1 MRKIALLIALTIFGL
16 TQANAQNF
24 GFKGGYNYSSF
35 NGDVAKDNTL
45 KGLSGFYVG
54 ALLEL
59 PLGDVISIQPEV
71 IYSRQGA
78 AWEKDYNIPI
88 LGKGSLKNDLRLD
101 YLNIPVMA
109 KVNLG
114 PLFLQGGVQFGFL
127 VGKPEVGRYI
137 TNVRMGTLLDK
148 DSYNS
153 FDFGVGA
160 GLGFNFNRRFFAE
173 ARYTHSL
180 TNVFDPNDDY
190 FKASGIGSNNNNFK
204 NAVLSIGLGMK
215 F

>member
-45 KGLSGFYVG
+45 KGLSGFYIG

-59 PLGDVISIQPEV
+59 PLGDVISLQPEV

-78 AWEKDYNIPI
+78 AWEREYNLPI
-88 LGKGSLKNDLRLD
+88 VGKTTLKNDIKLD

-114 PLFLQGGVQFGFL
+114 PLFY
-127 VGKPEVGRYI
+127 K
-137 TNVRMGTLLDK
+137 
-148 DSYNS
+148 
-153 FDFGVGA
+153 GA
-160 GLGFNFNRRFFAE
+160 CNLAFW
-173 ARYTHSL
+173 
-180 TNVFDPNDDY
+180 
-190 FKASGIGSNNNNFK
+190 
-204 NAVLSIGLGMK
+204 
-215 F
+215 

>member
-35 NGDVAKDNTL
+35 NGEVAKDNTL

-59 PLGDVISIQPEV
+59 PLGDVLSLQPEV

-78 AWEKDYNIPI
+78 AWEKDYNVPI

-127 VGKPEVGRYI
+127 VGKPETSSTVNGRRI
-137 TNVRMGTLLDK
+137 TEEVDK
-148 DSYNS
+148 DAYAS

-160 GLGFNFNRRFFAE
+160 GLGVNLNQHFFIE

-180 TNVFDPNDDY
+180 TNALDPDNNSLKNARISDD
-190 FKASGIGSNNNNFK
+190 NNFK
-204 NAVLSIGLGMK
+204 NAVLSVGLGVK

>member
-59 PLGDVISIQPEV
+59 PLGDVISLQPEV

-78 AWEKDYNIPI
+78 VWEQKDI
-88 LGKGSLKNDLRLD
+88 LGEFKKDLKLD

-127 VGKPEVGRYI
+127 VGKPEVSYTR
-137 TNVRMGTLLDK
+137 GTQRISQKLDK
-148 DSYNS
+148 DAYAS

-160 GLGFNFNRRFFAE
+160 GLGVNLSQHFFVE

-180 TNVFDPNDDY
+180 TNALDPNNNSLKNAHISDD
-190 FKASGIGSNNNNFK
+190 NNFK
-204 NAVLSIGLGMK
+204 NAVLSLGLGVK

>member
-59 PLGDVISIQPEV
+59 PLGDVISLQPEV

-88 LGKGSLKNDLRLD
+88 LGKGSLKNDIKLD

-127 VGKPEVGRYI
+127 VGKPETSSTVNGRRV
-137 TNVRMGTLLDK
+137 TEELDK
-148 DSYNS
+148 DAYAS

-160 GLGFNFNRRFFAE
+160 GLGVNLSEHFFIE

-180 TNVFDPNDDY
+180 TNALDPDNNSLKNASISDKND
-190 FKASGIGSNNNNFK
+190 FK
-204 NAVLSIGLGMK
+204 NAVLSVGLGVK

>member
-1 MRKIALLIALTIFGL
+1 MRKIALLIALTIFGI

-35 NGDVAKDNTL
+35 NGEVAKDNTL

-59 PLGDVISIQPEV
+59 PLGDVLSLQPEV

-88 LGKGSLKNDLRLD
+88 LGKGSLKNDIKLD

-127 VGKPEVGRYI
+127 VGKPETSSTVNGRRI
-137 TNVRMGTLLDK
+137 TEEVDK
-148 DSYNS
+148 DAYAS

-160 GLGFNFNRRFFAE
+160 GLGVNLSEHFFIE

-180 TNVFDPNDDY
+180 TNALDPDNNSLKNARISDD
-190 FKASGIGSNNNNFK
+190 NNFK
-204 NAVLSIGLGMK
+204 NAVLSVGLGVK

>member
-59 PLGDVISIQPEV
+59 PLGDVISLQPEV

-78 AWEKDYNIPI
+78 AWEQKNI
-88 LGKGSLKNDLRLD
+88 LGEFKKDLKLD

-127 VGKPEVGRYI
+127 VGKPEVSYTRGAQRV
-137 TNVRMGTLLDK
+137 TEKVDK
-148 DSYNS
+148 DAYAA
-153 FDFGVGA
+153 FDFGIGA
-160 GLGFNFNRRFFAE
+160 GLGVNLSQHFFVE

-180 TNVFDPNDDY
+180 TNALDPNNNSLKNAHISDD
-190 FKASGIGSNNNNFK
+190 NNFK
-204 NAVLSIGLGMK
+204 NAVLSLGLGVK

>member
-59 PLGDVISIQPEV
+59 PLGDVISLQPEV

-78 AWEKDYNIPI
+78 AWEQKNI
-88 LGKGSLKNDLRLD
+88 LGEFKKDLKLD

-127 VGKPEVGRYI
+127 VGKPEVSYTRGAQRV
-137 TNVRMGTLLDK
+137 TEKVDK
-148 DSYNS
+148 DAYAA
-153 FDFGVGA
+153 FDFGVGT
-160 GLGFNFNRRFFAE
+160 GLGVNLSQHFFVE

-180 TNVFDPNDDY
+180 TNALDPNNNSLKNAHISDD
-190 FKASGIGSNNNNFK
+190 NNFK
-204 NAVLSIGLGMK
+204 NAVLSLGLGVK

>member
-1 MRKIALLIALTIFGL
+1 M
-16 TQANAQNF
+16 
-24 GFKGGYNYSSF
+24 
-35 NGDVAKDNTL
+35 
-45 KGLSGFYVG
+45 
-54 ALLEL
+54 
-59 PLGDVISIQPEV
+59 

-78 AWEKDYNIPI
+78 AWEQKNI
-88 LGKGSLKNDLRLD
+88 LGEFKKDLKLD

-127 VGKPEVGRYI
+127 VGKPEVSYTRGAQRV
-137 TNVRMGTLLDK
+137 TEKVDK
-148 DSYNS
+148 DAYAA

-160 GLGFNFNRRFFAE
+160 GLGVNLSQHFFVE

-180 TNVFDPNDDY
+180 TNALDPNNNSLKNAHISDD
-190 FKASGIGSNNNNFK
+190 NNFK
-204 NAVLSIGLGMK
+204 NAVLSLGLGVK

>member
-59 PLGDVISIQPEV
+59 PLGDVISLQPEV

-78 AWEKDYNIPI
+78 VWEQKDI
-88 LGKGSLKNDLRLD
+88 LGEFKKDLKLD

-127 VGKPEVGRYI
+127 VGKPEVSYTRGAQRV
-137 TNVRMGTLLDK
+137 TEKVDK
-148 DSYNS
+148 DAYAA

-160 GLGFNFNRRFFAE
+160 GLGVNLSQHFFVE

-180 TNVFDPNDDY
+180 TNALDPNNNSLKNAHISDD
-190 FKASGIGSNNNNFK
+190 NNFK
-204 NAVLSIGLGMK
+204 NAVLSLGLGVK

>member
-1 MRKIALLIALTIFGL
+1 MRKIALLIALTIFGI

-35 NGDVAKDNTL
+35 NGEVAKENTL

-59 PLGDVISIQPEV
+59 PLGDVISLQPEV

-78 AWEKDYNIPI
+78 AWEKDYNVPI

-127 VGKPEVGRYI
+127 VGKPETSSTVNGRRI
-137 TNVRMGTLLDK
+137 TEEVDK
-148 DSYNS
+148 DAYAS

-160 GLGFNFNRRFFAE
+160 GLGVNLNQHFFIE

-180 TNVFDPNDDY
+180 TNALDPDNNSLKNARISDD
-190 FKASGIGSNNNNFK
+190 NNFK
-204 NAVLSIGLGMK
+204 NAVLSVGLGVK

>member
-35 NGDVAKDNTL
+35 NGEVAKDNTL

-59 PLGDVISIQPEV
+59 PLGDVLSLQPEV

-78 AWEKDYNIPI
+78 AWEQKNI
-88 LGKGSLKNDLRLD
+88 LGEFKKDLKLD

-127 VGKPEVGRYI
+127 VGKPEVSYTRGAQRV
-137 TNVRMGTLLDK
+137 TEKVDK
-148 DSYNS
+148 DAYAA

-160 GLGFNFNRRFFAE
+160 GLGVNLSQHFFVE

-180 TNVFDPNDDY
+180 TNALDPNNNSLKNAHISDD
-190 FKASGIGSNNNNFK
+190 NNFK
-204 NAVLSIGLGMK
+204 NAVLSLGLGVK

>member
-59 PLGDVISIQPEV
+59 PLGDVISLQPEV

-78 AWEKDYNIPI
+78 AWEQKNI
-88 LGKGSLKNDLRLD
+88 LGEFKKDLKLD

-127 VGKPEVGRYI
+127 VGKPEASSTVNGLRV
-137 TNVRMGTLLDK
+137 TEQVDK
-148 DSYNS
+148 DAYAS

-160 GLGFNFNRRFFAE
+160 GLGVNLSQHFFVE

-180 TNVFDPNDDY
+180 TNALDPNNNSLKNAHISDD
-190 FKASGIGSNNNNFK
+190 NNFK
-204 NAVLSIGLGMK
+204 NAVLSLGLGVK

>member
-1 MRKIALLIALTIFGL
+1 MRKIALLITLTIFGL

-59 PLGDVISIQPEV
+59 PLGDVISLQPEV

-78 AWEKDYNIPI
+78 AWEQKDIF
-88 LGKGSLKNDLRLD
+88 GEFKKDLKLD

-127 VGKPEVGRYI
+127 VGKPEVSYTRGAQRV
-137 TNVRMGTLLDK
+137 TEKVDK
-148 DSYNS
+148 DAYAA

-160 GLGFNFNRRFFAE
+160 GLGVNLSQHFFVE

-180 TNVFDPNDDY
+180 TNALDPNNNSLKNAHISDD
-190 FKASGIGSNNNNFK
+190 NNFK
-204 NAVLSIGLGMK
+204 NAVLSLGLGVK

>member
-35 NGDVAKDNTL
+35 NGEVAKDNTL

-59 PLGDVISIQPEV
+59 PLGDVLSLQPEV

-78 AWEKDYNIPI
+78 AWEKDYNVPI
-88 LGKGSLKNDLRLD
+88 LGKGNLKNDLRLD

-127 VGKPEVGRYI
+127 VNKPKVDSYI
-137 TNVRMGTLLDK
+137 ANVYLRNLLDK

-160 GLGFNFNRRFFAE
+160 GLGFNLNRRLFVE

-190 FKASGIGSNNNNFK
+190 FKASLISNDNNFK
-204 NAVLSIGLGMK
+204 NAVLSVGLGVK

>member
-59 PLGDVISIQPEV
+59 PLGDVISLQPEV

-78 AWEKDYNIPI
+78 AWEQKNI
-88 LGKGSLKNDLRLD
+88 LGEFKKDLKLD
-101 YLNIPVMA
+101 YVNIPVMA

-127 VGKPEVGRYI
+127 VGKPEVSYTRGAQRV
-137 TNVRMGTLLDK
+137 TEKVDK
-148 DSYNS
+148 DAYAS

-160 GLGFNFNRRFFAE
+160 GLGVNLGQHFFVE

-180 TNVFDPNDDY
+180 TNALDPNNNSLKNAHISDD
-190 FKASGIGSNNNNFK
+190 NNFK
-204 NAVLSIGLGMK
+204 NAVLSLGLGVK

>member
-1 MRKIALLIALTIFGL
+1 MKKIALLIIMAVCGLSQVRSQDFGVK
-16 TQANAQNF
+16 A
-24 GFKGGYNYSSF
+24 GYNYSTFS
-35 NGDVAKDNTL
+35 GETSSISTIE
-45 KGLSGFYVG
+45 GLSGFYIGGLVD
-54 ALLEL
+54 L
-59 PLGDVISIQPEV
+59 PISDVLSTQPEL
-71 IYSRQGA
+71 IFSRQGVA
-78 AWEKDYNIPI
+78 LRQEI
-88 LGKGSLKNDLRLD
+88 KGFGFNVSINNADIRLD

-127 VGKPEVGRYI
+127 VSKPKVNRLPN
-137 TNVRMGTLLDK
+137 TSLFTLLDK

-153 FDFGVGA
+153 FDFGVGV

-180 TNVFDPNDDY
+180 TNVFDPNDNL
-190 FKASGIGSNNNNFK
+190 FKTSLISNDNNFK
-204 NAVLSIGLGMK
+204 NTVLSIGLGMK

>member
-59 PLGDVISIQPEV
+59 PLGDVISLQPEV

-78 AWEKDYNIPI
+78 AWEQKKI
-88 LGKGSLKNDLRLD
+88 LGEFKKDLKLD

-127 VGKPEVGRYI
+127 VGKPEVSYTRGAQRV
-137 TNVRMGTLLDK
+137 TEKVDK
-148 DSYNS
+148 DAYAA

-160 GLGFNFNRRFFAE
+160 GLGVNLSQHFFVE

-180 TNVFDPNDDY
+180 TNALDPNNNSLKNAHISDD
-190 FKASGIGSNNNNFK
+190 NNFK
-204 NAVLSIGLGMK
+204 NAVLSLGLGVK

>member
-59 PLGDVISIQPEV
+59 PLGDVLSLQPEV

-78 AWEKDYNIPI
+78 AWERKNI
-88 LGKGSLKNDLRLD
+88 LGEFKKDLKLD

-127 VGKPEVGRYI
+127 VGKPEVSYTRGAQRV
-137 TNVRMGTLLDK
+137 TEEVDK
-148 DSYNS
+148 DAYAA

-160 GLGFNFNRRFFAE
+160 GLGVNLSQHFFVE

-180 TNVFDPNDDY
+180 TNALDPNNNSLKNAHISDD
-190 FKASGIGSNNNNFK
+190 NNFK
-204 NAVLSIGLGMK
+204 NAVLSLGLGVK

>member
-1 MRKIALLIALTIFGL
+1 MKKIALLIIMAVCGLSQVRGQDFGVK
-16 TQANAQNF
+16 A
-24 GFKGGYNYSSF
+24 GYNYSTFS
-35 NGDVAKDNTL
+35 GETSSL
-45 KGLSGFYVG
+45 STIEGLSGFYIGGLV
-54 ALLEL
+54 EL
-59 PLGDVISIQPEV
+59 PISNVLSIQPEL
-71 IYSRQGA
+71 IFSRQGV
-78 AWEKDYNIPI
+78 AWKRELKGFGMSVNINNADI
-88 LGKGSLKNDLRLD
+88 RLD

-127 VGKPEVGRYI
+127 VSKPKVNRLPN
-137 TNVRMGTLLDK
+137 TSLFTLLDK

-153 FDFGVGA
+153 FDFGVGV

-204 NAVLSIGLGMK
+204 NAVLSIGLGVK

>member
-1 MRKIALLIALTIFGL
+1 MRKIALLITLTIFGL

-59 PLGDVISIQPEV
+59 PLGDVLSLQPEV

-78 AWEKDYNIPI
+78 AWEQKNI
-88 LGKGSLKNDLRLD
+88 LGEFKKDLKLD

-127 VGKPEVGRYI
+127 VGKPEVSYTRGAQRV
-137 TNVRMGTLLDK
+137 TEKVDK
-148 DSYNS
+148 DAYAA

-160 GLGFNFNRRFFAE
+160 GLGVNLSQHFFVE

-180 TNVFDPNDDY
+180 TNALDPNNNSLKNAHISDD
-190 FKASGIGSNNNNFK
+190 NNFK
-204 NAVLSIGLGMK
+204 NAVLSLGLGVK

>member
-59 PLGDVISIQPEV
+59 PLGDVISLQPEV

-78 AWEKDYNIPI
+78 VWEKDYNKVPI
-88 LGKGSLKNDLRLD
+88 LGKVTIKNDLRLD

-127 VGKPEVGRYI
+127 VGKPETSSTVNGLRV
-137 TNVRMGTLLDK
+137 TEQVDK
-148 DSYNS
+148 DAYAS

-160 GLGFNFNRRFFAE
+160 GLGVNLSQHFFVD

-180 TNVFDPNDDY
+180 TNALDPNNNSLKNAHISDD
-190 FKASGIGSNNNNFK
+190 NNFK
-204 NAVLSIGLGMK
+204 NAVLSLGLGVK

>member
-1 MRKIALLIALTIFGL
+1 MRKIALLITLTIFGL

-59 PLGDVISIQPEV
+59 PLGDVISLQPEV

-78 AWEKDYNIPI
+78 VWEQKDI
-88 LGKGSLKNDLRLD
+88 LGEFKKDLKLD

-127 VGKPEVGRYI
+127 VGKPEVSYTRGVQRI
-137 TNVRMGTLLDK
+137 SQKLDK
-148 DSYNS
+148 DAYAS

-160 GLGFNFNRRFFAE
+160 GLGVNLSQHFFVE

-180 TNVFDPNDDY
+180 TNALDPNNNSLKNAHISDD
-190 FKASGIGSNNNNFK
+190 NNFK
-204 NAVLSIGLGMK
+204 NAVLSLGLGVK

>member
-1 MRKIALLIALTIFGL
+1 MRKIALLITLTIFGL

-78 AWEKDYNIPI
+78 VWEQKDI
-88 LGKGSLKNDLRLD
+88 LGEFKKDLKLD

-127 VGKPEVGRYI
+127 VGKPEVSYTRGAQRV
-137 TNVRMGTLLDK
+137 TEKVDK
-148 DSYNS
+148 DAYAS

-160 GLGFNFNRRFFAE
+160 GLGVNLSQHFFVE

-180 TNVFDPNDDY
+180 TNALDPNNNSLKNAHISDD
-190 FKASGIGSNNNNFK
+190 NNFK
-204 NAVLSIGLGMK
+204 NAVLSLGLGVK

>member
-1 MRKIALLIALTIFGL
+1 MRKIALLIALTVFGL
-16 TQANAQNF
+16 TQTNAQNF

-35 NGDVAKDNTL
+35 NGEVTKDNSL

-59 PLGDVISIQPEV
+59 PLGDVISLQPEV

-78 AWEKDYNIPI
+78 AWEQKNN
-88 LGKGSLKNDLRLD
+88 LGSFKKDLRLD

-127 VGKPEVGRYI
+127 VDKPEVSYTAGDRRVSQ
-137 TNVRMGTLLDK
+137 TVDK
-148 DSYNS
+148 DAYAS

-160 GLGFNFNRRFFAE
+160 GLGVKLNQHFFVE
-173 ARYTHSL
+173 TRYTYSL
-180 TNVFDPNDDY
+180 TNVFDPNDKH
-190 FKASGIGSNNNNFK
+190 FKSSLISDGDNFK
-204 NAVLSIGLGMK
+204 NSVFSIGLGMK

>member
-1 MRKIALLIALTIFGL
+1 MRKIALLIALIIFGL

-35 NGDVAKDNTL
+35 NGEVAKDNTL

-59 PLGDVISIQPEV
+59 PLGDVLSLQPEV

-127 VGKPEVGRYI
+127 VGKPETSSTVNGRRV
-137 TNVRMGTLLDK
+137 TEELDK
-148 DSYNS
+148 DAYAS

-160 GLGFNFNRRFFAE
+160 GLGVNLSEHFFIE

-180 TNVFDPNDDY
+180 TNALDPDNNSLKNASISDKND
-190 FKASGIGSNNNNFK
+190 FK
-204 NAVLSIGLGMK
+204 NAVLSVGLGVK

>member
-1 MRKIALLIALTIFGL
+1 MRKIALLIALTIFGI

-35 NGDVAKDNTL
+35 NGEVAKDNTL

-59 PLGDVISIQPEV
+59 PLGDVLSLQPEV

-88 LGKGSLKNDLRLD
+88 LGKGSLKNDIKLD

-127 VGKPEVGRYI
+127 VGKPETSSTVNGLRV
-137 TNVRMGTLLDK
+137 TEQVDK
-148 DSYNS
+148 DAYAS

-160 GLGFNFNRRFFAE
+160 GLGVNLSQHFFVE

-180 TNVFDPNDDY
+180 TNALDPDNNSLKNARISDD
-190 FKASGIGSNNNNFK
+190 NNFK
-204 NAVLSIGLGMK
+204 NAVLSVGLGVK

>member
-59 PLGDVISIQPEV
+59 PLGDVLSLQPEV

-78 AWEKDYNIPI
+78 AWEQKNI
-88 LGKGSLKNDLRLD
+88 LGEFKKDLKLD

-127 VGKPEVGRYI
+127 VGKPETSSTVNGLRV
-137 TNVRMGTLLDK
+137 TEQVDK
-148 DSYNS
+148 DAYAA

-160 GLGFNFNRRFFAE
+160 GLGVNLSQHFFVE

-180 TNVFDPNDDY
+180 TNALDPNNNSLKNAHISDD
-190 FKASGIGSNNNNFK
+190 NNFK
-204 NAVLSIGLGMK
+204 NAVLSLGLGVK

>member
-59 PLGDVISIQPEV
+59 PLGDVISLQPEV

-78 AWEKDYNIPI
+78 AWEKDYNVPI
-88 LGKGSLKNDLRLD
+88 LGKGNLKNDLRLD

-127 VGKPEVGRYI
+127 VGKPETSSTVNGLRV
-137 TNVRMGTLLDK
+137 TEQVDK
-148 DSYNS
+148 DAYAS

-160 GLGFNFNRRFFAE
+160 GLGVNLSQHFFVE
-173 ARYTHSL
+173 ARYTQSL
-180 TNVFDPNDDY
+180 TNALDPNNNSLKNAYISDD
-190 FKASGIGSNNNNFK
+190 NNFK
-204 NAVLSIGLGMK
+204 NAVLSLGLGVK

>member
-59 PLGDVISIQPEV
+59 PLGDVFSLQPEV

-78 AWEKDYNIPI
+78 AWEQKNI
-88 LGKGSLKNDLRLD
+88 LGEFKKDLKLD

-127 VGKPEVGRYI
+127 VGKPEVSYTRGAQRV
-137 TNVRMGTLLDK
+137 TEKVDK
-148 DSYNS
+148 DAYAA

-160 GLGFNFNRRFFAE
+160 GLGVNLSQHFFVE

-180 TNVFDPNDDY
+180 TNALDPNNNSLKNAHISDD
-190 FKASGIGSNNNNFK
+190 NNFK
-204 NAVLSIGLGMK
+204 NAVLSLGLGVK

>member
-59 PLGDVISIQPEV
+59 PLGDVLSLQPEV

-78 AWEKDYNIPI
+78 AWEQKNI
-88 LGKGSLKNDLRLD
+88 LGEFKKDLKLD

-127 VGKPEVGRYI
+127 VGKPEVSYTRGAQRV
-137 TNVRMGTLLDK
+137 TEKVDK
-148 DSYNS
+148 DAYAA

-160 GLGFNFNRRFFAE
+160 GLGVNLSQHFFVE

-180 TNVFDPNDDY
+180 TNALDPN
-190 FKASGIGSNNNNFK
+190 NNSLKNAHISHDNNFK
-204 NAVLSIGLGMK
+204 NAVLSLGLGVK

>member
-59 PLGDVISIQPEV
+59 PLGDVLSLQPEV

-78 AWEKDYNIPI
+78 AWERKNI
-88 LGKGSLKNDLRLD
+88 LGEFKKDLKLD

-127 VGKPEVGRYI
+127 VGKPEVSYTRGAQRV
-137 TNVRMGTLLDK
+137 TEKVDK
-148 DSYNS
+148 DAYAA

-160 GLGFNFNRRFFAE
+160 GLGVNLSQHFFVE

-180 TNVFDPNDDY
+180 TNALDPNNNSLKNAHISDD
-190 FKASGIGSNNNNFK
+190 NNFK
-204 NAVLSIGLGMK
+204 NAVLSLGLGVK

>member
-1 MRKIALLIALTIFGL
+1 MRKIALLIALTIFGI

-35 NGDVAKDNTL
+35 NGEVAKDNTL

-59 PLGDVISIQPEV
+59 PLGDVLSLQPEV

-78 AWEKDYNIPI
+78 AWEKDYNVPI

-127 VGKPEVGRYI
+127 VGKPETSSTVNGRRI
-137 TNVRMGTLLDK
+137 TEEVDK
-148 DSYNS
+148 DAYAS

-160 GLGFNFNRRFFAE
+160 GLGVNLSEHFFIE

-180 TNVFDPNDDY
+180 TNALDPDNNSLKNASISDKND
-190 FKASGIGSNNNNFK
+190 FK
-204 NAVLSIGLGMK
+204 NAVLSVGLGVK

>member
-59 PLGDVISIQPEV
+59 PLGDVLSIQPEV

-78 AWEKDYNIPI
+78 AWEQKNI
-88 LGKGSLKNDLRLD
+88 LGEFKKDLKLD

-127 VGKPEVGRYI
+127 VGKPEVSYTRGAQRVQGRLC
-137 TNVRMGTLLDK
+137 LL
-148 DSYNS
+148 
-153 FDFGVGA
+153 
-160 GLGFNFNRRFFAE
+160 
-173 ARYTHSL
+173 
-180 TNVFDPNDDY
+180 
-190 FKASGIGSNNNNFK
+190 
-204 NAVLSIGLGMK
+204 
-215 F
+215 

>member
-45 KGLSGFYVG
+45 KGLSSFYVG

-59 PLGDVISIQPEV
+59 PLGDVISLQPEV

-78 AWEKDYNIPI
+78 AWEQKNI
-88 LGKGSLKNDLRLD
+88 LGEFKKDLKLD

-127 VGKPEVGRYI
+127 VGKPEVSYTRGAQRV
-137 TNVRMGTLLDK
+137 TEKVDK
-148 DSYNS
+148 DAYAA

-160 GLGFNFNRRFFAE
+160 GLGVNLSQHFFVE

-180 TNVFDPNDDY
+180 TNALDPNNNSLKNAHISDD
-190 FKASGIGSNNNNFK
+190 NNFK
-204 NAVLSIGLGMK
+204 NAVLSLGLGVK

>member
-59 PLGDVISIQPEV
+59 PLGDVLSLQPEV

-78 AWEKDYNIPI
+78 VWEQKDI
-88 LGKGSLKNDLRLD
+88 LGEFKKDLKLD

-127 VGKPEVGRYI
+127 VGKPEVSYTRRAQRV
-137 TNVRMGTLLDK
+137 TEKVDK
-148 DSYNS
+148 DAYAA

-160 GLGFNFNRRFFAE
+160 GLGVNLSQHFFVE

-180 TNVFDPNDDY
+180 TNALDPNNNSLKNAHISDD
-190 FKASGIGSNNNNFK
+190 NNFK
-204 NAVLSIGLGMK
+204 NAVLSLGLGVK

>member
-59 PLGDVISIQPEV
+59 PLGDVLSLQPEV

-78 AWEKDYNIPI
+78 AWEQKNI
-88 LGKGSLKNDLRLD
+88 LGEFKKDLKLD

-127 VGKPEVGRYI
+127 VGKPEVSYTRGAQRV
-137 TNVRMGTLLDK
+137 TEKVDK
-148 DSYNS
+148 DAYAA

-160 GLGFNFNRRFFAE
+160 GLGVNLSQHFFVE
-173 ARYTHSL
+173 ARYTL
-180 TNVFDPNDDY
+180 TNALDPNNNSLKNAHISDD
-190 FKASGIGSNNNNFK
+190 NNFK
-204 NAVLSIGLGMK
+204 NAVLSLGLGVK

>member
-54 ALLEL
+54 TLLEL
-59 PLGDVISIQPEV
+59 PLGDVISLQPEV

-78 AWEKDYNIPI
+78 VWEQKDI
-88 LGKGSLKNDLRLD
+88 LGEFKKDLKLD

-127 VGKPEVGRYI
+127 VGKPEVSYTRGAQSI
-137 TNVRMGTLLDK
+137 SQKLDK
-148 DSYNS
+148 DAYAS

-160 GLGFNFNRRFFAE
+160 GLGVNLSQHFFVE

-180 TNVFDPNDDY
+180 TNALDPNNNSLKNAHISDD
-190 FKASGIGSNNNNFK
+190 NNFK
-204 NAVLSIGLGMK
+204 NAVLSLGLGVK